1 MKAEKENTC
10 PATQLFTL
18 LSKRHMLLI
27 LYTLTGGEKRFVE
40 LEELLHINTAS
51 LSMRLRELE
60 GAHLIARR
68 QCTEDSRQHYYYLTK
83 TGAEIS
89 RLIEKMSAVARKMCR
104 SMQKL

>member
-27 LYTLTGGEKRFVE
+27 LYTLTGGEKGFVE
-40 LEELLHINTAS
+40 LQGLLHINTAS

-60 GAHLIARR
+60 SAHLITRR
-68 QCTEDSRQHYYYLTK
+68 QCTVDSRQHYYFLTK
-83 TGAEIS
+83 TGVEIS
-89 RLIEKMSAVARKMCR
+89 RLIEKMSAVA
-104 SMQKL
+104 QKQLK